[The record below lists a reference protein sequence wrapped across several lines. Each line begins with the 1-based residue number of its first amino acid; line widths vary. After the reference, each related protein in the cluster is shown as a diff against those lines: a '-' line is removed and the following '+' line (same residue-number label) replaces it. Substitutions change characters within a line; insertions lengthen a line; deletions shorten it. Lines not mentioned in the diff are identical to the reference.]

1 MEIAKESELEKLLNK
16 KGIEYLDAIFTDLCG
31 YVRGKRFPLNEA
43 SKIFKDGFQLPY
55 SVFYLD
61 ALGGVTNNLEL
72 GWADGDPDGL
82 FFPITNTIKKVPWND
97 NTLQILVSMCD
108 EEKNPSILD
117 PRNMLA
123 SILKKFDAIN
133 LKPVVAFELESV
145 SYTHL
150 RAHET

>member
-82 FFPITNTIKKVPWND
+82 FFPITNTIK
-97 NTLQILVSMCD
+97 
-108 EEKNPSILD
+108 
-117 PRNMLA
+117 
-123 SILKKFDAIN
+123 
-133 LKPVVAFELESV
+133 
-145 SYTHL
+145 
-150 RAHET
+150 